1 MNIVNERVL
10 GYDIIKALA
19 IFLIV
24 LYHLNSVD
32 FGQVPKEGWYIPNVT
47 KFLYAICSSGV
58 PLFFMVNGA
67 LQSAKKMTFSKCFKK
82 STRLLFVS
90 VGWSLLFA
98 CVLYPVLRGSD
109 YPSIGQFQNYY
120 WFLYTLAILYWITFL
135 LGKSKIIRVIVVS
148 FLILFPFFSNFIW
161 LIIIAVDPN
170 VSLPSWGHTG
180 VFTLYSVVYYY
191 LGSYLASHDITRKTS
206 ISVTIIGVFLV
217 NFEVIVRSTYEG
229 FVYDGVNASFPTIGA
244 LLISSGLFSVF
255 KTVKGENCPY
265 IRSLL
270 SFIGKNTIGVYVF
283 HLFFVWL
290 VQDFLF
296 HLQTQSFVIV
306 LFTAFCIVLLTSGI
320 SNIILNSKVK
330 FLLKL

>member
-1 MNIVNERVL
+1 MKSIYERVL

-32 FGQVPKEGWYIPNVT
+32 FGQVPNDGWYFPNVT
-47 KFLYAICSSGV
+47 KFIYAICSSGV
-58 PLFFMVNGA
+58 PLFFMVSGA
-67 LQSAKKMTFSKCFKK
+67 LQSTKIMMLSKCIKK
-82 STRLLFVS
+82 SMRLLIVA
-90 VGWSLLFA
+90 VGWSLLFT

-135 LGKSKIIRVIVVS
+135 LGKSKTIRVIVVS
-148 FLILFPFFSNFIW
+148 LLILFPFFSNFIW

-229 FVYDGVNASFPTIGA
+229 YVYDGVNASFPTIGA
-244 LLISSGLFSVF
+244 LFISAGLFSIL
-255 KTVKGENCPY
+255 KTIKKENCPY
-265 IRSLL
+265 VCNLL
-270 SFIGKNTIGVYVF
+270 SFVGKNTIGVYIF

-290 VQDFLF
+290 VSSYLF
-296 HLQTQSFVIV
+296 HNLTQNILFVFIA
-306 LFTAFCIVLLTSGI
+306 AFCIVLLTSVI
-320 SNIILNSKVK
+320 SNYILNSKIY